1 MTPELGRAR
10 RLLTIVSTA
19 VVTAL
24 SIAPST
30 VSAQRGGQR
39 LHRHRGT
46 ERPIVQDSVPELA
59 LVDTTLDTSAVRER
73 VATDRR
79 RRYSAFTV
87 GLTRLYVL
95 DLRTRGIR
103 EVRGVP
109 FDNRPF
115 SDVAWTDSGVLLFD
129 RWSSPHYAMH
139 YALDVQRKRVVASQ
153 SFHDRE

>member
-79 RRYSAFTV
+79 RFSFRRV
-87 GLTRLYVL
+87 GVAAAYEHGWLCFECEDEKRRLAP
-95 DLRTRGIR
+95 
-103 EVRGVP
+103 VP
-109 FDNRPF
+109 DTWDNAEPEQLQ
-115 SDVAWTDSGVLLFD
+115 AWCQ
-129 RWSSPHYAMH
+129 A
-139 YALDVQRKRVVASQ
+139 AKRVLKCGPQ
-153 SFHDRE
+153 G